1 MVTIHEGR
9 PGLSRRELLK
19 RGSIGALLVI
29 AGNAVISPKTRGV
42 WKPRR

>member
-1 MVTIHEGR
+1 MVTIYDGK

-29 AGNAVISPKTRGV
+29 SGSAVINPEQAWGL
-42 WKPRR
+42 